1 MCHEEYPIVFV
12 WENSQRMRDVYD
24 NDIFSADW
32 YVVLYL
38 SDKSVLYLL
47 LRVHK

>member
-1 MCHEEYPIVFV
+1 MHFNFMCHEEYPSICL
-12 WENSQRMRDVYD
+12 RMRDVYD

-38 SDKSVLYLL
+38 SDKSMLYLL